1 MIQKYKAYLT
11 RRNVIIGS
19 VAVVA
24 FLCVAMLLSSVS
36 SRRSHTSDL
45 RASAE
50 QLVAQADSIL
60 GNTSAIAPE
69 DKALLDLLAPSTLS
83 QTDLVT
89 AMNLLAQQLNL
100 PEVVAVEETQ
110 TLTKEQALAALN
122 IDPTLITSNFE
133 VVTTAVDVVADMP
146 RLIRF
151 IDLARNSRVS
161 GPLVGISNIH
171 FTFNGNETV
180 ATLHLVGLRF
190 AAETTST
197 ATTVPSETTI
207 PGEMPILGATTV
219 PTETTMAP

>member
-1 MIQKYKAYLT
+1 MEKYKEYLT
-11 RRNVIIGS
+11 RRNLIIGAAAL
-19 VAVVA
+19 VG
-24 FLCVAMLLSSVS
+24 LLFVGILISSVN
-36 SRRSHTSDL
+36 SRRSQASEL
-45 RASAE
+45 RATAE

-110 TLTKEQALAALN
+110 TLTKEQALTALN

-197 ATTVPSETTI
+197 ATTVPSDTTI
-207 PGEMPILGATTV
+207 

>member
-24 FLCVAMLLSSVS
+24 FLCIAILISSVN
-36 SRRSHTSDL
+36 SRRSHASDL
-45 RASAE
+45 RASAG

-60 GNTSAIAPE
+60 TNTSAIAPE
-69 DKALLDLLAPSTLS
+69 DKALLDLLTPTALAPG
-83 QTDLVT
+83 DLVT

-110 TLTKEQALAALN
+110 TLTKEQALTALN

-197 ATTVPSETTI
+197 ATTVPSDTTI
-207 PGEMPILGATTV
+207 PGETLIPV
-219 PTETTMAP
+219 ETTIAP

>member
-24 FLCVAMLLSSVS
+24 FICVAMLLSSVS
-36 SRRSHTSDL
+36 SRRSHASDL

-197 ATTVPSETTI
+197 ATTVASETTI
-207 PGEMPILGATTV
+207 PGATTV
-219 PTETTMAP
+219 PTETTLAP

>member
-19 VAVVA
+19 VTVVA
-24 FLCVAMLLSSVS
+24 FICVAMLLSSVS
-36 SRRSHTSDL
+36 SRRSHASDL

-197 ATTVPSETTI
+197 ATTVASETTI
-207 PGEMPILGATTV
+207 PGATTV
-219 PTETTMAP
+219 PTETTLAP

>member
-1 MIQKYKAYLT
+1 MMEKYKEYLT
-11 RRNVIIGS
+11 RRNLIIGA
-19 VAVVA
+19 VALVGLLFVG
-24 FLCVAMLLSSVS
+24 MLISSVN
-36 SRRSHTSDL
+36 SRRSHASEL

-69 DKALLDLLAPSTLS
+69 DKALLDLLTPTALAPA
-83 QTDLVT
+83 DLVT

-100 PEVVAVEETQ
+100 AEVVAVEETK
-110 TLTKEQALAALN
+110 TFTTEQALTALN

-133 VVTTAVDVVADMP
+133 IVTTAVEVVADMP

-151 IDLARNSRVS
+151 IDLVRNSRVS
-161 GPLVGISNIH
+161 GPLVGISNID

-180 ATLHLVGLRF
+180 ATLHLVGMRF
-190 AAETTST
+190 IPESGST

-207 PGEMPILGATTV
+207 PGETLIPV
-219 PTETTMAP
+219 ETTIAP